1 MGANPLHSRRI
12 NLEAIFEKT
21 HAAVAFAVQHLSL
34 KFPRKVEM
42 GLVGTTDVA
51 LAVDQERMLP
61 IRKEKIVMRQDLAD
75 EAGLESALLAFFEQV
90 HDAAGFA
97 GPAVMFGFPPDKPSA

>member
-1 MGANPLHSRRI
+1 
-12 NLEAIFEKT
+12 
-21 HAAVAFAVQHLSL
+21 
-34 KFPRKVEM
+34 
-42 GLVGTTDVA
+42 
-51 LAVDQERMLP
+51 
-61 IRKEKIVMRQDLAD
+61 MRQDLAD